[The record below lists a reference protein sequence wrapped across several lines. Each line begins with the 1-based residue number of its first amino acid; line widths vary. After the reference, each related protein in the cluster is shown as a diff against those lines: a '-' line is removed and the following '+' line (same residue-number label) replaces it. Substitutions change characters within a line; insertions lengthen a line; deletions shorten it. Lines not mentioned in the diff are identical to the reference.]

1 MAVFTSSRIAA
12 LIVKA
17 INARQMSFEEVA
29 EKVGCSEHSIYAW
42 CRGHNHP
49 STQNGMK
56 LCRILGISEQAYLTA
71 YKRDREEFN
80 VNPHGG
86 SRPGHASAKEVA
98 ADPMRQPAT
107 QARVEDALLE
117 VLDVASVCARMDT
130 RRRESLHMLAESW
143 LTLSHSQC
151 DAAVAMVAALSQT
164 EGVRS

>member
-17 INARQMSFEEVA
+17 INARGLTFEEVA
-29 EKVGCSEHSIYAW
+29 KKVGCTEASIYSW

-49 STQNGMK
+49 STKNGMK
-56 LCRILGISEQAYLTA
+56 LCQILGISEQAYLNA
-71 YKRDREEFN
+71 YKRDREEFD

-86 SRPGHASAKEVA
+86 SRPGHGSTKAVA

-130 RRRESLHMLAESW
+130 RRRESLYLLAESW

-164 EGVRS
+164 EGDRS